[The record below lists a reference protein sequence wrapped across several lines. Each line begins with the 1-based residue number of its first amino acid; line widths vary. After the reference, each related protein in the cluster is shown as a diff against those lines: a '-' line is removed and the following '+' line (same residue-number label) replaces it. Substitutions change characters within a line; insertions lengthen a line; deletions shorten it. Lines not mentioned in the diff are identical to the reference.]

1 MLYFATLLRYIVGM
15 DKINLYG
22 SHLSIAGGFHKAV
35 ERAHNLGCVAVQIFV
50 KAPGSWRTKIVTA
63 QDAERF
69 FAAQERFGI
78 RHFVAHSAYLPNLA
92 TPAQSLHERS
102 VTDMTEEMRNC
113 QALHLP
119 YLVFHPGSYKGTTEE
134 DGLRRVAESIDEI
147 YERLGDTSVSITIET
162 TAGQGT
168 NLGYRFEQIAQI
180 IALSQNKDRL
190 SVCMDT
196 CHIFAA
202 GYDIRTEEAFWRT
215 IEEFD
220 KIISLSRLKVIHL
233 NDSKA
238 PLGSRKDRHEHIGK
252 GEIGETP
259 FRILMTD
266 ERFRLIPK
274 ILETPKDREDKF
286 DRENLRLLRSFIEGQ
301 EKNQTLKEG
310 R

>member
-1 MLYFATLLRYIVGM
+1 LKYIINV
-15 DKINLYG
+15 KEINLYG

-35 ERAHNLGCVAVQIFV
+35 ERAHRLGCVAVQIFV
-50 KAPGSWRTKIVTA
+50 KAPGVWRTKAATIK
-63 QDAERF
+63 DAESF
-69 FAAQERFGI
+69 FAAQEEFDI
-78 RHFVAHSAYLPNLA
+78 HHFVAHSAYLPNLA
-92 TPAQSLHERS
+92 TSNPSLLERS
-102 VTDMTEEMRNC
+102 ITDMTEEMQNC
-113 QALHLP
+113 QVLHLP
-119 YLVFHPGSYKGTTEE
+119 YLVFHPGSYRGTTEE
-134 DGLRRVAESIDEI
+134 DGLRRVAKSIDEI

-180 IALSQNKDRL
+180 IALSRNKDRL
-190 SVCMDT
+190 SVCLDT

-202 GYDIRTEEAFWRT
+202 GYDIRTEEAFWQT

-220 KIISLSRLKVIHL
+220 KVISLSRLKVIHL

-252 GEIGETP
+252 GEIGEIP

-274 ILETPKDREDKF
+274 ILETPKGKDDMF
-286 DRENLRLLRSFIEGQ
+286 DRENLELLRSFIRWQ
-301 EKNQTLKEG
+301 KSNQNPKEE